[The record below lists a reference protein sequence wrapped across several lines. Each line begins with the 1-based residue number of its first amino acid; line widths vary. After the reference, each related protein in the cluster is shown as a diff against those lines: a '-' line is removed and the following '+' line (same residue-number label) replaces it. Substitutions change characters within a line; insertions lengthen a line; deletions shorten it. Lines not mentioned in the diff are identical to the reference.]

1 MVLAFRAASGYPA
14 AVEARRSGLGQYLRA
29 RRALVQPEDVGLARE
44 PGRRVDGLRREEV
57 ARIAGISP
65 EYYLRLERGRDHQ
78 PSDQVLV
85 ALARALLLDDEATG
99 YMRRLAHAEHLRTPD
114 HTAPGV
120 DDSVRALLAQW
131 AHTPAFVMD
140 RNQDIILSNS
150 LASALGPGY
159 MEPGANLVLQ
169 IFSEASREHAA
180 DWLATAHR
188 VVAALRLH
196 AEPEDPRLQEIVGAL
211 TVHDPDFARIWARHD
226 VAVQRTGI
234 SRHWIDPIGWVE
246 FCWQNFAIPGSTHV
260 LVTFWAEPGTPAAS
274 AVVYL
279 AAKVQQAT
287 AQQASALQATAQQAT
302 ARTAPADGDAGPR

>member
-1 MVLAFRAASGYPA
+1 VD
-14 AVEARRSGLGQYLRA
+14 ERRSELGQYLRA
-29 RRALVQPEDVGLARE
+29 RRALVQPEQVGVVRE

-57 ARIAGISP
+57 ARIAGISA

-78 PSDQVLV
+78 PSDQVLA
-85 ALARALLLDDEATG
+85 ALARALLLDNEAAR
-99 YMRRLAHAEHLRTPD
+99 YMRRLAHAERVREPGA
-114 HTAPGV
+114 APPRV

-140 RNQDIILSNS
+140 RNQDIVLSNA

-169 IFSEASREHAA
+169 IFSDASRQHAV

-196 AEPEDPRLQEIVGAL
+196 ADPEDPRLQEIVGRL
-211 TVHDPDFARIWARHD
+211 TLQDPDFPPIWARHD
-226 VAVQRTGI
+226 VAEQRTGV

-246 FCWQNFAIPGSTHV
+246 FRWQNLAIPGSSHV
-260 LVTFWAEPGTPAAS
+260 LVTFWADPGTPEAA
-274 AVVYL
+274 AVAYL
-279 AAKVQQAT
+279 AAQVQQGTNRRAPVEGE
-287 AQQASALQATAQQAT
+287 QAT
-302 ARTAPADGDAGPR
+302 G